1 MQLVSKL
8 PTFNELLVCY
18 YNHNSLPVDPA
29 QCAVYKV
36 TSQMGQKAVF
46 TVHED
51 KLVEENAVVLRDSK
65 PVASEINN
73 KVKSIDLPATITNLH
88 RQPLQEIIV
97 KHDIF
102 EEDSTE
108 GSPMSLDKSGVLVSP
123 IKQRSKS
130 AQELLLDV
138 DEYREEIYLYLR
150 EAEVCKY
157 GLSII

>member
-1 MQLVSKL
+1 MTIYILQETSSEDE
-8 PTFNELLVCY
+8 N
-18 YNHNSLPVDPA
+18 

-36 TSQMGQKAVF
+36 TSPKGQKAAF

-51 KLVEENAVVLRDSK
+51 KLVEENAVVQRDSK
-65 PVASEINN
+65 PVASDVNN

-88 RQPLQEIIV
+88 RQPLQEIVV
-97 KHDIF
+97 KYDTF

-130 AQELLLDV
+130 AQGLLLDV
-138 DEYREEIYLYLR
+138 EEYREEIYLYLR

-157 GLSII
+157 DLSII